1 MSKSQIKLQE
11 RMSDE
16 YLEKVADCLKLM
28 AHPVRIRIV
37 EILSQGRFA
46 VGEIAELC
54 GVAANQ
60 TCEHLRLLKNHGL
73 LSSKRDGRIV
83 YYSIA
88 SQQLTGLLSC
98 IKNNCPDN
106 TCITTNS

>member
-1 MSKSQIKLQE
+1 MSKCQIKTLE
-11 RMSDE
+11 KMSDE

-28 AHPVRIRIV
+28 AHPTIIRIV

-46 VGEIAELC
+46 VGKIAELC
-54 GVAANQ
+54 GVVPNQ

-73 LSSKRDGRIV
+73 LNSKRDGRIV

-88 SQQLTGLLSC
+88 SQQLTGLLAC

-106 TCITTNS
+106 VEGTER

>member
-1 MSKSQIKLQE
+1 MNKCQIKQLE

-16 YLEKVADCLKLM
+16 YLEKAADCLKLM

-37 EILSQGRFA
+37 EILSQGQFA

-54 GVAANQ
+54 GVAPNQ

-73 LSSKRDGRIV
+73 LNSKREGRTV
-83 YYSIA
+83 YYNIA
-88 SQQLTGLLSC
+88 SQQLTGLLNC
-98 IKNNCPDN
+98 IKNNCPD
-106 TCITTNS
+106 

>member
-1 MSKSQIKLQE
+1 MNKCHVNSLEKMSE
-11 RMSDE
+11 E

-54 GVAANQ
+54 GVAPNQ

-73 LSSKRDGRIV
+73 LSSKREGRTV

-88 SQQLTGLLSC
+88 SQQLTGLLAC
-98 IKNNCPDN
+98 IKSNCPD
-106 TCITTNS
+106 